1 MSRPES
7 GSHHQ
12 WEDVQADPDELAA
25 FVPFRPGERTSDKAS
40 TPGVG
45 SDIDNRV
52 SASFEDY
59 GEGDSVSAR
68 RNLGGILGGAIPAG
82 TSGEI
87 VNMERGL
94 LSDSI
99 TVQFENG
106 YTEQVHPDD
115 IERDSTWF

>member
-25 FVPFRPGERTSDKAS
+25 FVPFRPGDRTSDKGPTS
-40 TPGVG
+40 NVG
-45 SDIDNRV
+45 SDVDNRV
-52 SASFEDY
+52 SATFGDY
-59 GEGDSVSAR
+59 SEGDSVSAR
-68 RNLGGILGGAIPAG
+68 RNLGGILGGAVPAG

-87 VNMERGL
+87 VSMERGL

-99 TVQFENG
+99 IVQFENG
-106 YTEQVHPDD
+106 YTEQVRPDG
-115 IERDSTWF
+115 IKRDSSWF